1 MTTTTGRFDLTSWDE
16 EVIDEADGT
25 KRARARNTK
34 SFQGGITG
42 ESATEMLQGFAGEGT
57 ATYVAI
63 ERVTAAVDGRK
74 GGFLLRHSALMA
86 GGGGDMLVDVVP
98 NSGTDEL
105 VGLTGTMTIA
115 LVDGEHSYTFD
126 YDLG

>member
-1 MTTTTGRFDLTSWDE
+1 MTTTTGRFELTSWDE
-16 EVIDEADGT
+16 ETIDEADGT
-25 KRARARNTK
+25 RRVRARNTK

-42 ESATEMLQGFAGEGT
+42 ESATDLLQGFAGEGT

-86 GGGGDMLVDVVP
+86 DGGGDMLVDVVP
-98 NSGTDEL
+98 NSGTGEL
-105 VGLTGTMTIA
+105 AGLTGTMTITM
-115 LVDGEHSYTFD
+115 VDGEHTYAFD
-126 YDLG
+126 YAL